1 MVIILFPVAFPYF
14 IIVPDYIMHHGPHI
28 LIIPQGHMAVIG
40 IHKYFRFQLR
50 VFRFVYIQT
59 NASPVKITIAAFK
72 ILQGIPDRIQD
83 MFFGIPGN
91 GILQAPELRA
101 RIAAEGLCR
110 PLGQK

>member
-1 MVIILFPVAFPYF
+1 MTVF
-14 IIVPDYIMHHGPHI
+14 
-28 LIIPQGHMAVIG
+28 G

-83 MFFGIPGN
+83 MLFPFPLGHGVPGN

-110 PLGQK
+110 PFGQK